1 MLFGDNLLDFTDP
14 KKSTA
19 KEREKLVK
27 KHAKDFGKSILFS
40 QIQCMEVGNRHFIII
55 NTK

>member
-19 KEREKLVK
+19 KEREKLVQ
-27 KHAKDFGKSILFS
+27 KHEKRFWQKVYYFPKSNVWKLGIDTLS
-40 QIQCMEVGNRHFIII
+40 
-55 NTK
+55 

>member
-19 KEREKLVK
+19 KEREKLVQ
-27 KHAKDFGKSILFS
+27 KHEKILAQSILFS
-40 QIQCMEVGNRHFIII
+40 LIQCMEVGNLHFIITI
-55 NTK
+55 TK